1 MKEEG
6 GTPKVDKTEKKKEG
20 SAKKEVKAE
29 AEPDAE
35 DMISTVKSRR
45 LMVLQAKKD
54 KEEHDRLNKGEPGAP
69 SLVRGMECFIYV
81 LFLLVFRVGACLIV
95 NSQCIVLSCKNLI
108 GRTHGEGGGGGAQP

>member
-1 MKEEG
+1 M
-6 GTPKVDKTEKKKEG
+6 DKTEKKKEG

-54 KEEHDRLNKGEPGAP
+54 KEEHDRVNKGEPGGPPHWLEEWSA
-69 SLVRGMECFIYV
+69 SFMYSCC
-81 LFLLVFRVGACLIV
+81 LFFPWVPV
-95 NSQCIVLSCKNLI
+95 
-108 GRTHGEGGGGGAQP
+108 

>member
-6 GTPKVDKTEKKKEG
+6 GTPKADKTEKKKEG

-35 DMISTVKSRR
+35 DMISSVKSRR

-54 KEEHDRLNKGEPGAP
+54 KEEHDRLNKGEPSFVVLP
-69 SLVRGMECFIYV
+69 LIRGMECVIYV
-81 LFLLVFRVGACLIV
+81 LILRVVFFVLVPV
-95 NSQCIVLSCKNLI
+95 
-108 GRTHGEGGGGGAQP
+108 